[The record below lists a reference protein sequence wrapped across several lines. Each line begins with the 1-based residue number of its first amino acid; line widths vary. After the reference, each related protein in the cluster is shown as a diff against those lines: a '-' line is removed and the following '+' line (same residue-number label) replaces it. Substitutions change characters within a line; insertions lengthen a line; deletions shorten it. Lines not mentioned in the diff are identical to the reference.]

1 MVATT
6 AFVLAFVVIGLTVL
20 FIAMRGGARGAR
32 DALHT
37 QSPGGRGVVAGGIAL
52 VAVLFGLGIPALVL
66 IGNSTAREN
75 NGPGGLKLTTA
86 EIRGRQLFASNCGTC
101 HTLKGASTS
110 GKVGPNL
117 DQLRPPKPLVL
128 DAIKNGRARGMG
140 QMPAMLLSGR
150 DADDVATFVAAV
162 AGR

>member
-32 DALHT
+32 DTLHT

-52 VAVLFGLGIPALVL
+52 VAVLFGIGIPALIL
-66 IGNSTAREN
+66 NGNSTAREN
-75 NGPGGLKLTTA
+75 NGPGGLKLTKA
-86 EIRGRQLFASNCGTC
+86 EIHGRELFAANCGTC
-101 HTLKGASTS
+101 HTLKGANTS

-117 DQLRPPKPLVL
+117 DELRPPKPLVL
-128 DAIKNGRARGMG
+128 DAIKYGRARGMG
-140 QMPAMLLSGR
+140 QMPAMLLTGK
-150 DADDVATFVAAV
+150 DADDVATFVAAA